1 MLQLHLKRFEY
12 DWARDTLVKVN
23 DRHEFPEELDEIET
37 NDLWS
42 LKARLQDID
51 DPELDGL
58 WDTVCAMTASHS

>member
-1 MLQLHLKRFEY
+1 MHLDQTTQEIY
-12 DWARDTLVKVN
+12 WLA
-23 DRHEFPEELDEIET
+23 EFPEELDEIET

>member
-1 MLQLHLKRFEY
+1 MHLDLDQATQEIY
-12 DWARDTLVKVN
+12 WLA
-23 DRHEFPEELDEIET
+23 EFPEELDEIET

>member
-1 MLQLHLKRFEY
+1 MHLDLDQATQEIY
-12 DWARDTLVKVN
+12 WLA
-23 DRHEFPEELDEIET
+23 EFPDELDEIET

-58 WDTVCAMTASHS
+58 WESVCAMTASHC

>member
-1 MLQLHLKRFEY
+1 MHLDQATQEIY
-12 DWARDTLVKVN
+12 WLAEV
-23 DRHEFPEELDEIET
+23 PEELDEIET

>member
-1 MLQLHLKRFEY
+1 MHLDQATQEIY
-12 DWARDTLVKVN
+12 WLA
-23 DRHEFPEELDEIET
+23 EFPEELDEIET

-58 WDTVCAMTASHS
+58 WDTVCAMTASHC

>member
-1 MLQLHLKRFEY
+1 MHLDQATQEIY
-12 DWARDTLVKVN
+12 WLA
-23 DRHEFPEELDEIET
+23 EFPDELDEIET

>member
-1 MLQLHLKRFEY
+1 MHLDQATQEIY
-12 DWARDTLVKVN
+12 WLA
-23 DRHEFPEELDEIET
+23 EFPEELDEIET